1 MTTTIREQREQD
13 DPWPAPVADGPVS
26 ATVAVPGSKSGTN
39 RALVLAAVAD
49 GVSRLRAPLRSRD
62 TLLMA
67 AALRALGARVVD
79 APADPAASAGLA
91 AGGQGDRS
99 QGDRSQG
106 GQGAAD
112 FVVTGPVGTI
122 PSGTASVDCGNAGT
136 VARFTP
142 ALATLARG
150 EIRFDGDP
158 RMRERPLTPL
168 LGALRALGAH
178 IDGDRMPFTV
188 RGGGGIAGGAVT
200 VDASTSSQMVSGL
213 LLGAG
218 RFERGATVTHAGDR
232 LPSGPYLD
240 MTVADLRAAGVTVHV
255 DVPGPGDLPA
265 GAATAASLRR
275 WRVEPG
281 APSALDRVIE
291 PDLNSAAAFVAAAAV
306 TGGQVTIPGWPARTE
321 QPGRMLPD
329 LLVAM
334 GCQAELL
341 PEGLRITG
349 GGRLTG
355 IDVDL
360 SDFGEA
366 APVLTGL
373 AVLADS
379 PSRLRGIGHLRL
391 QETDRLAALAGELGK
406 LGARITETA
415 DSLRIDPAPLRGA
428 RLNPHADH
436 RLAMTFAVVGLA
448 VPGLT
453 IEDIATTG
461 KTVPDF
467 ARMWTAMLAG

>member
-1 MTTTIREQREQD
+1 MTTTTHAQREQI
-13 DPWPAPVADGPVS
+13 DPWPAPVATGPVR

-49 GVSRLRAPLRSRD
+49 GTSRLRAPLRSRD

-67 AALRALGARVVD
+67 GALRALGAEVTD
-79 APADPAASAGLA
+79 APGAPGTSATPGEADL
-91 AGGQGDRS
+91 
-99 QGDRSQG
+99 
-106 GQGAAD
+106 
-112 FVVTGPVGTI
+112 VVTGPLGAI
-122 PSGTASVDCGNAGT
+122 SGGAATVDCGNAGT

-150 EIRFDGDP
+150 DVHFDGDP

-168 LGALRALGAH
+168 LAALRGLGAR
-178 IDGDRMPFTV
+178 IDGDLMPFTV
-188 RGGGGIAGGAVT
+188 RGRGGIPGGAVT
-200 VDASTSSQMVSGL
+200 VDASTSSQLVSGL
-213 LLGAG
+213 LLGAA
-218 RFERGATVTHAGDR
+218 RFERGATVTHAGHR

-240 MTVADLRAAGVTVHV
+240 MTVADLRAAGVVVHV
-255 DVPGPGDLPA
+255 DDPSAVGGRGAEADP
-265 GAATAASLRR
+265 GAAPSTRR

-281 APSALDRVIE
+281 GPQAHDRVIE
-291 PDLNSAAAFVAAAAV
+291 PDLNSAAAFLAAAAA
-306 TGGQVTIPGWPARTE
+306 TGGQVTIPGWPERTE

-334 GCQAELL
+334 GCQAELG
-341 PEGLRITG
+341 PEGLRVTG

-373 AVLADS
+373 AVLAES
-379 PSRLRGIGHLRL
+379 PSRLRGIAHLRL
-391 QETDRLAALAGELGK
+391 QETDRLAALASELGR
-406 LGARITETA
+406 LGARVAVTE
-415 DSLRIDPAPLRGA
+415 DGLRIDPAPLHGG
-428 RLNPHADH
+428 RLDPHADH
-436 RLAMTFAVVGLA
+436 RLAMTFAVVGLV
-448 VPGLT
+448 VPGVT
-453 IEDIATTG
+453 VDDIATTG

-467 ARMWTAMLAG
+467 ARMWTTMLAG

>member
-1 MTTTIREQREQD
+1 MTTTTREQREQH
-13 DPWPAPVADGPVS
+13 DPWPAPVATGPVS

-39 RALVLAAVAD
+39 RALVLAALAD
-49 GVSRLRAPLRSRD
+49 GVSRLRGPLRSRD

-67 AALRALGARVVD
+67 AALRNLGAQVTD
-79 APADPAASAGLA
+79 PPATDPGP
-91 AGGQGDRS
+91 GG
-99 QGDRSQG
+99 
-106 GQGAAD
+106 AD
-112 FVVTGPVGTI
+112 LVVTGPVGAI
-122 PSGTASVDCGNAGT
+122 HGGLASIDCGNAGT

-142 ALATLARG
+142 ALATLAKG
-150 EIRFDGDP
+150 DVHFDGDP

-168 LGALRALGAH
+168 LAALRELGAR

-200 VDASTSSQMVSGL
+200 VDASTSSQLVSGL
-213 LLGAG
+213 LLAAS
-218 RFERGATVTHAGDR
+218 RFERGATVTHAGHR

-255 DVPGPGDLPA
+255 DVPGPGDRPAGTA
-265 GAATAASLRR
+265 GAASIRR

-281 APSALDRVIE
+281 GPAPLDRVIE
-291 PDLNSAAAFVAAAAV
+291 PDLNSATAFLAAAV
-306 TGGQVTIPGWPARTE
+306 ATGGQVTIPGWPAHTE
-321 QPGRMLPD
+321 QPGRLLPE

-334 GCQAELL
+334 GAAAELR
-341 PEGLRITG
+341 PEGLRVTG
-349 GGRLTG
+349 GGRITG
-355 IDVDL
+355 IDADL

-379 PSRLRGIGHLRL
+379 PSRLRGIAHLRL
-391 QETDRLAALAGELGK
+391 QETDRLAALASELGK
-406 LGARITETA
+406 LGARIAVT
-415 DSLRIDPAPLRGA
+415 DDGLRIDPVPLHGA
-428 RLNPHADH
+428 RLDPHADH

-448 VPGLT
+448 VPGVT
-453 IEDIATTG
+453 IDDIATTG

-467 ARMWTAMLAG
+467 ARMWTSMLAG